1 MINNSTKMER
11 HVGSLMENVH
21 RENALN
27 SLKTLGKVIED
38 TRDVLLKWKKENERI
53 RNLIETSAK
62 MEAELLNNNYQSN
75 NVKEGK

>member
-62 MEAELLNNNYQSN
+62 TEAELLNNNYQSN

>member
-53 RNLIETSAK
+53 RNLIETSSK
-62 MEAELLNNNYQSN
+62 MEAELLNNNQSN